1 MSLGQQPE
9 NPLLLLGQ
17 YSDDELEDDLEEK
30 LDNAT
35 VENSLVGKNDEV
47 IKGFDQVFRAWA
59 H

>member
-1 MSLGQQPE
+1 MSLGQQPG

-47 IKGFDQVFRAWA
+47 IKGFDQVFRA
-59 H
+59 